1 MQFEAGCACLDELP
15 SCHGQ
20 LRSGRKRIAWA
31 NVRNLPWLP
40 KIDDPN
46 GFCCDDKW
54 TQVSLQARGMQAPH
68 VSTCAPYDADCGG
81 EQQSCIIELVPLYS
95 KAARVMEEDAKL
107 TGRSSGC
114 SDYLHAVPVADDP
127 LFIPNWGHPFNLF
140 QISSHHCM
148 KFQGI
153 LYSFSSFR
161 SLGLRRHLEEYSGLA
176 NIIGGPERDPGM
188 SRKTTTKPPH
198 NRIHQARDE
207 NNLKQYPAY

>member
-1 MQFEAGCACLDELP
+1 
-15 SCHGQ
+15 
-20 LRSGRKRIAWA
+20 
-31 NVRNLPWLP
+31 
-40 KIDDPN
+40 
-46 GFCCDDKW
+46 
-54 TQVSLQARGMQAPH
+54 MQAPH
-68 VSTCAPYDADCGG
+68 VSTCAPNDADCGG

-95 KAARVMEEDAKL
+95 KAAKVMEEDAKL

-114 SDYLHAVPVADDP
+114 SDYLRAVPVADDP

-207 NNLKQYPAY
+207 NNPETVPCVLAHLSASCTHLRWSHRPLRLARVSLADRSFAVPPISKLHLTAGNLNPAYETKKEKWSAFHV